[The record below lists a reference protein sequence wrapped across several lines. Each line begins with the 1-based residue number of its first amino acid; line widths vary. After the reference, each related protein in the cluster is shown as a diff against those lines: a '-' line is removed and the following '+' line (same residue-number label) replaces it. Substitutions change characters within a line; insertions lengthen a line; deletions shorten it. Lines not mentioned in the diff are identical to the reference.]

1 MKTVFLDGNRI
12 ENADMMHEEFKTALG
27 FPEWYGNNLDA
38 LNDLLTESTEEIGVI
53 LVNTEKLSESLGGRW
68 TALLR
73 LLVELKRSRKGFYVL
88 MEPFE
93 NGE

>member
-12 ENADMMHEEFKTALG
+12 ASAQDMHDEFSRALD

-38 LNDLLTESTEEIGVI
+38 LHDMLTESTEEIGVI
-53 LVNTEKLSESLGGRW
+53 LVNTDKLGETLGGRW

-73 LLVELKRSRKGFYVL
+73 LLVDMKRERRGFHVL
-88 MEPFE
+88 MEPFA
-93 NGE
+93 GE

>member
-12 ENADMMHEEFKTALG
+12 ETAEMMHAEFKAALD

-38 LNDLLTESTEEIGVI
+38 LHDLLTESTEPIGVI
-53 LVNTEKLSESLGGRW
+53 LVNTDKLSEALGRRW

-73 LLVELKRSRKGFYVL
+73 LLVDLKRSRERFYVL
-88 MEPFE
+88 MEPF
-93 NGE
+93 GEE